1 MRRGEYPDPIGEG
14 AMWEKESANGATYFS
29 GRFEFP
35 PSEGAPY
42 LLVKFAAF
50 EIPGDKRTSDKSPDF
65 RIVINSCEKA
75 PPSQYRDKRNEP
87 ARRRPAP
94 VDREEAD
101 EDIPF

>member
-1 MRRGEYPDPIGEG
+1 MSRGNFPDPIGDG
-14 AMWEKESANGATYFS
+14 AMWEKDSEKAGTYFT
-29 GRFEFP
+29 GNFEFP

-75 PPSQYRDKRNEP
+75 PPSQYRDRRNETV
-87 ARRRPAP
+87 RRKPAP
-94 VDREEAD
+94 VAREEAD
-101 EDIPF
+101 EDLPF